1 MQGPFSEYTG
11 RGVSVAMIDSG
22 VNPGH
27 PHVGG
32 VAGGVRISAD
42 GTESEDYL
50 DYNGHGTAVAGAIRE
65 KAPGVLLYA
74 VKVFDRNLTTRIEA
88 IIRAI
93 EWAVERE
100 MMIINLSLGTK
111 NEAHRERLERVVER
125 AARDNRVIV
134 SACRELAQSDA
145 GGSNQHKPLLPGCLP
160 QVIGVDAD
168 WECPRETYRVAWIG
182 GDPAFAASVYPR
194 EIPGVPR
201 ERNLCG
207 ISFAVANMTG
217 FVARAREA
225 NSDRG
230 VLALKGFLIESALRN
245 DNIGAA

>member
-1 MQGPFSEYTG
+1 MQGPFSEYSG
-11 RGVSVAMIDSG
+11 RGVSVAIIDSG
-22 VNPGH
+22 VNPAH

-42 GTESEDYL
+42 GTESADYL
-50 DYNGHGTAVAGAIRE
+50 DYNGHGTAVAGAIHE
-65 KAPGVLLYA
+65 KAPDVLLYA
-74 VKVFDRNLTTRIEA
+74 VKVFDKTLTTRIDA

-111 NEAHRERLERVVER
+111 NGAHRERLERAVER
-125 AARDNRVIV
+125 AARANTVIV
-134 SACRELAQSDA
+134 SACREPAQPERED
-145 GGSNQHKPLLPGCLP
+145 SNGFHPLLPGCLP

-168 WECPRETYRVAWIG
+168 RECPRESYQLSCVEG
-182 GDPAFAASVYPR
+182 EPAFAASVYPR

-201 ERNLCG
+201 ERNLSG

-217 FVARAREA
+217 FVARAREM
-225 NSDRG
+225 NPDLG
-230 VLALKGFLIESALRN
+230 VLALKGFLIDSAP
-245 DNIGAA
+245 DDIGVA